1 LSPATT
7 IWLKRAALVLVL
19 SGAALFMLP
28 QFVRATLGVG
38 ITAAA
43 LLGYV
48 AIFAGL
54 PFLAWIVFGAFYK
67 IFLKPYVRAWHINR
81 IRNNR
86 ELREAASRD

>member
-1 LSPATT
+1 
-7 IWLKRAALVLVL
+7 
-19 SGAALFMLP
+19 MLP

-38 ITAAA
+38 ITTVA

-81 IRNNR
+81 IRNSR
-86 ELREAASRD
+86 YLHEAAERDERVI